1 VGQAHELAGQGNIN
15 RKSRKRLES
24 LGQKGFLIN
33 DTGRIG

>member
-1 VGQAHELAGQGNIN
+1 VGQAHDLAGQANAN

-33 DTGRIG
+33 DPGIIG